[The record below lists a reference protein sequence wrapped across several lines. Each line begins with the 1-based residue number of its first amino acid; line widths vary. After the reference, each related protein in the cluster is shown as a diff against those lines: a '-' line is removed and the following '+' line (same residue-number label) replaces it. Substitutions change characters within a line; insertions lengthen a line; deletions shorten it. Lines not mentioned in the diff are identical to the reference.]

1 MTGSSTF
8 ESRPVSLLIVNARV
22 RTGDPRR
29 PWADAVS
36 VREGRVDALGRS
48 AELRKRLPHA
58 MIVDAHGMTVLS
70 GTADGAITRGALADL
85 VLIESPLTALG
96 AATIDHTTIVLQL
109 VRGYVTVD
117 RTAAIGFRPD

>member
-1 MTGSSTF
+1 MTASSTS

-58 MIVDAHGMTVLS
+58 VIVDAHGMTVLP
-70 GTADGAITRGALADL
+70 GTAGGAIIRGALADL
-85 VLIESPLTALG
+85 VLIESPPNELEAPTV
-96 AATIDHTTIVLQL
+96 DHTTIVLQL
-109 VRGYVTVD
+109 VRGCVTVD